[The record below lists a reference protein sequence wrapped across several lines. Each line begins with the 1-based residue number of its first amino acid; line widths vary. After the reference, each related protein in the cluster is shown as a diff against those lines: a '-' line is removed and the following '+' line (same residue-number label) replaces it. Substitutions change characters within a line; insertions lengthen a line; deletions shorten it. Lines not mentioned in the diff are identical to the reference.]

1 MIKSL
6 WIVLA
11 ALAVGGVGA
20 VLSKGTRGVAGPVPS
35 NGKIISGS
43 FNASEFKT
51 NAQWRKILTPYQ
63 YYIMREAGTE
73 MRYSGKLDQEFK
85 RGIYLSAATHQP
97 VFSSAAKFHSGTGWP
112 SFWAPIDSDAVVLRL
127 DYSLP
132 GEPRIEVL
140 DKAGNHLGHL
150 FYDGPP
156 PTGER
161 FCINSAALI
170 FVPDSGK

>member
-1 MIKSL
+1 MLKNL
-6 WIVLA
+6 WIVLV
-11 ALAVGGVGA
+11 ALAVAGVGS
-20 VLSKGTRGVAGPVPS
+20 VLSKGTGEVAGPVPS
-35 NGKIISGS
+35 NGKIISGI
-43 FNASEFKT
+43 FDTSEFKT

-73 MRYSGKLDQEFK
+73 MPYSGKLDQEFK
-85 RGIYLSAATHQP
+85 PGIYLSAATHQP
-97 VFSSAAKFHSGTGWP
+97 VFSSATKFHSGTGWP
-112 SFWAPIDSDAVVLRL
+112 SFWAPIDSNAVVLRW
-127 DYSLP
+127 DYSIP

-150 FYDGPP
+150 FHDGPP

-170 FVPDSGK
+170 FVPDSGR